1 MCRSDI
7 LIPSLVAE
15 GVATDA
21 GALRRLAETARA
33 RGISPVLIDVMV
45 DDGAPIAPR
54 IRAFGRISARVA
66 ALA

>member
-1 MCRSDI
+1 MSRTDV
-7 LIPSLVAE
+7 LISRLAAE

-21 GALRRLAETARA
+21 MAISRLADTARD
-33 RGISPVLIDVMV
+33 RGVSPVLIDVMV

-54 IRAFGRISARVA
+54 MRAYGRVSARVA

>member
-1 MCRSDI
+1 MSRTDMFLSR
-7 LIPSLVAE
+7 LAAE

-21 GALRRLAETARA
+21 GALRRLAETARS

-54 IRAFGRISARVA
+54 VRAYGRVSARVA
-66 ALA
+66 ALS